1 MSEKLEN
8 KEKKEKKVSP
18 LKGSCLWGLLL
29 FGILLLI
36 DMVTKVAAHEYFSR
50 PSAPAKV
57 DVIPGWISLC
67 IGYNDG
73 IAYGIG
79 SDAKTW
85 VKLAVIIGTG
95 VLMAVFAAMYFCV
108 DKRRSWVRVA
118 LVFIVAGGIGNLLDR
133 VYFRVWDETALYGV
147 RDMVDL
153 SRFGFA
159 VCNFAD
165 FFIVGGAIALVVSLL
180 FFDTEA
186 IFPVGKYK
194 ELAKEAEAKAE
205 AKKAEKQ
212 AKAEPLK
219 TEENNG

>member
-1 MSEKLEN
+1 MSEMVEN

-36 DMVTKVAAHEYFSR
+36 DMVTKVAADEYFSR
-50 PSAPAKV
+50 SSAPARV

-67 IGYNDG
+67 ITYNDG

-79 SDAKTW
+79 GDSPTW
-85 VKLAVIIGTG
+85 IKLAVIAATA
-95 VLMAVFAAMYFCV
+95 VLMAAFAVLYFCL
-108 DKRRSWVRVA
+108 DKRRSWMRVA
-118 LVFIVAGGIGNLLDR
+118 LVLIVAGGVGNLIDR
-133 VYFRVWDETALYGV
+133 IYFRVWDETALYGV

-165 FFIVGGAIALVVSLL
+165 FFIVGGAIALVVTLI
-180 FFDTEA
+180 FFDAEA
-186 IFPVGKYK
+186 LFPVGKYK

-205 AKKAEKQ
+205 AKKA
-212 AKAEPLK
+212 AKARAKALP
-219 TEENNG
+219 TEKNNG